1 MALLGCHPA
10 KAALSDANIAIVSGT
25 WTPGYALCGRTRLL
39 LRTTRRST
47 QGSTDIVQSCRR
59 SGDGLRASDRGLLAR
74 DVAHNLPR
82 LGTLTMRLSIDNAP
96 ATARAISSA
105 GWRKPPLQL
114 MPSSVTFSSVTDTE
128 TPSGA
133 IDRLMCSANADLI
146 RTSMSLL
153 ARRSAL
159 RHDRASGSF
168 RRVRRWYSRRSRASL
183 TPKPSLGPLH
193 PTTLAA

>member
-1 MALLGCHPA
+1 MPSGQSLIGCEHCHRVRNLDARLRSLRAHPPPPPHHPKVHPGEHRHCSIMQAIRGRSSSLGPRTTCPRRRPQPA
-10 KAALSDANIAIVSGT
+10 ATRHADDAIV
-25 WTPGYALCGRTRLL
+25 
-39 LRTTRRST
+39 
-47 QGSTDIVQSCRR
+47 
-59 SGDGLRASDRGLLAR
+59 DG
-74 DVAHNLPR
+74 
-82 LGTLTMRLSIDNAP
+82 NAP
-96 ATARAISSA
+96 ATARAIASA
-105 GWRKPPLQL
+105 RWRKPPLQL

-168 RRVRRWYSRRSRASL
+168 RRVRQWYSCRSRASL

>member
-1 MALLGCHPA
+1 LLGCHPA

-25 WTPGYALCGRTRLL
+25 WTPGYALCGRIRLL

-59 SGDGLRASDRGLLAR
+59 SGDGLRASGRELLAR

-82 LGTLTMRLSIDNAP
+82 LGTLTMRLSP
-96 ATARAISSA
+96 ATARAIA
-105 GWRKPPLQL
+105 AARWRKPPLQL

-168 RRVRRWYSRRSRASL
+168 RRVRQWYSCRSRASL
-183 TPKPSLGPLH
+183 T
-193 PTTLAA
+193 